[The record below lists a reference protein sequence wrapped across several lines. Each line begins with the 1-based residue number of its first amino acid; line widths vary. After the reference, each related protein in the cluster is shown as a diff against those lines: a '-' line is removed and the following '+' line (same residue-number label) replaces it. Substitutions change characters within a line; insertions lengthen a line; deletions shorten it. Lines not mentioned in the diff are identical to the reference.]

1 MSSRVHHQALRFL
14 VAGAINTAA
23 TYVLY
28 LALLPL
34 LSYTLAYTITYIAG
48 IVLAYF
54 VSTKYVFQ
62 VRRSARGLV
71 LFPLVYIAQYLA
83 GVLVLRVAVETFAI
97 SQKFALLFSIA
108 VTVPM
113 TFLLSRWLLKQ
124 RDPSAGGIAVEK
136 SHD

>member
-1 MSSRVHHQALRFL
+1 MNTRVHHEALRFL
-14 VAGAINTAA
+14 FAGAINTAA

-34 LSYTLAYTITYIAG
+34 LNYTLAYTITYIAG
-48 IVLAYF
+48 IALAYF
-54 VSTKYVFQ
+54 VSTRYVFQ
-62 VRRSARGLV
+62 VRHSTRGLV

-113 TFLLSRWLLKQ
+113 TFVLSRWLLK
-124 RDPSAGGIAVEK
+124 RGLEAG
-136 SHD
+136 HD